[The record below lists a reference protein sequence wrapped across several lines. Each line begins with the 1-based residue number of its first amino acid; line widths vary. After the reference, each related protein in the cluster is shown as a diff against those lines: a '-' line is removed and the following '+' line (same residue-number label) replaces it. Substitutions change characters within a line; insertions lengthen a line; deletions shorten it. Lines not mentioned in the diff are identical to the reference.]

1 MAVSEGDEMSIKR
14 RGVNTYLVRIYLG
27 RDPLTRKRIQSN
39 CTVRGTLATA
49 KKLEAKLKSEKELG
63 HLYKTP
69 RMTVNQ
75 LLDLYLHSS
84 QGRHSEITQV
94 SYRYCFNAYARPYI
108 GSLPLQK
115 LNVDN
120 MQNLLNFLL
129 DKKKGEDNGNPVKQN
144 EGGRGLSPNTV
155 RKLKK
160 VLSGAFSFAVK
171 KKFIVEN
178 PISGVELPPIRK
190 SVADSMSIEE
200 AITFSSVKDNFW
212 FGNAFV
218 FQLHTGLRPQEL
230 MALFWEDI
238 DFEQGTVRIER
249 ACKWINGS
257 FKRFGKTKNERGDR
271 TIGLAPEQLDLL
283 RAHRENQQKII
294 EECKTR
300 GQCYGEPK
308 IEEWVMSERPKQ
320 AHLYAE
326 ARLIFPM
333 LTGRVPSPSPPFKEI
348 KAMLRCAGITHGQTN
363 YRWYDLRHTHAT
375 LLLSS
380 GEPVHEVAD
389 RMGHSRIMLLSKYAH
404 SLKSRLSSG
413 AAVFAKLVP
422 IKSTG
427 SDPSSSEQD
436 SQQKTMKKDTETED
450 DKSDI

>member
-1 MAVSEGDEMSIKR
+1 MAVSEGDEMAIR
-14 RGVNTYLVRIYLG
+14 QRGVNTYLVRVYMG
-27 RDPLTRKRIQSN
+27 RDALTRKRLQIN
-39 CTVRGTLATA
+39 RTVHGTLATA

-75 LLDLYLHSS
+75 LFDLYLHSS
-84 QGRHSEITQV
+84 QDRHSENTRV
-94 SYRYCFNAYARPYI
+94 SYRYCFNVYMCPYI
-108 GSLPLQK
+108 GSLLLQK
-115 LNVDN
+115 LNGDHI
-120 MQNLLNFLL
+120 QNLFNFLL
-129 DKKKGEDNGNPVKQN
+129 EKKMGEDNGNPVKQS
-144 EGGRGLSPNTV
+144 EGGRGLSPNMV

-171 KKFIVEN
+171 KKFIAEN
-178 PISGVELPPIRK
+178 PISGIELPPMRK

-200 AITFSSVKDNFW
+200 AITFSSVKDKFW
-212 FGNAFV
+212 FGDAFV

-249 ACKWINGS
+249 ACKWIKGS
-257 FKRFGKTKNERGDR
+257 FKGFGKTKNERGDR

-283 RAHRENQQKII
+283 RAHRATQQEVI

-300 GQCYGEPK
+300 GQRYGEPM
-308 IEEWVMSERPKQ
+308 IEEWVTDKRPKQ

-326 ARLIFPM
+326 ARLIFPKR
-333 LTGRVPSPSPPFKEI
+333 TGKVPSPSSPFIDI
-348 KAMLRCAGITHGQTN
+348 KAMLRCAGITHGRTN

-375 LLLSS
+375 VLLSS
-380 GEPVHEVAD
+380 GEPIHEVAD
-389 RMGHSRIMLLSKYAH
+389 RMGHSRIMLLSRYAH

-422 IKSTG
+422 IKSNG

-436 SQQKTMKKDTETED
+436 SQQKAMKKDTETED